1 MAKKI
6 PISFKET
13 TKEIQLYMELLT
25 KEDRGNWIKDVLQ
38 KEINKEKKFL
48 NK

>member
-25 KEDRGNWIKDVLQ
+25 KEDRSNWIKDVLQ